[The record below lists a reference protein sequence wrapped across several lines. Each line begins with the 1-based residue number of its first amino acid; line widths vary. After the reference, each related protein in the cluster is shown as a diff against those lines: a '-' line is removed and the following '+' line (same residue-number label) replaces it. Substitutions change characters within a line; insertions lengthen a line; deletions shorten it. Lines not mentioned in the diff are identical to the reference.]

1 MLIELNDAIFANQ
14 GLVGREKIVLLAIA
28 RHVNKPGQFVFPAIR
43 TIADAAGLKRSHVS
57 RIIKGLALRGVIT
70 VRDNGGPRKS
80 ATYDLGPLMSPPVG
94 HNQGEGGDA
103 MSPKTEVM
111 SPPRQVMSPLGGTES
126 SKNHPKENHI
136 NSDIRTDIRK
146 TFTEQAQSILT
157 RITADTKPCIA
168 DQCHLQD
175 AAKGDE
181 KAWRSYQCSINP
193 ATNRFKEKI
202 K

>member
-14 GLVGREKIVLLAIA
+14 QLVGREKIVLLAIA

-57 RIIKGLALRGVIT
+57 RIIKGLALRGTII

-94 HNQGEGGDA
+94 HNQGEGGAD
-103 MSPKTEVM
+103 MSPNLEVM
-111 SPPRQVMSPLGGTES
+111 SPPRQVMSPLDGTES

-146 TFTEQAQSILT
+146 AFQQTAQGILAKIT
-157 RITADTKPCIA
+157 PDLRPATADLL
-168 DQCHLQD
+168 HLQD
-175 AAKGDE
+175 AAKGNAA
-181 KAWRSYQCSINP
+181 AWRSWQCSICP
-193 ATNRFKEKI
+193 TTLRFREKT